1 MLQPVKIS
9 VFYVQ
14 TYMHI
19 KWHVLLH
26 SMAFSINILH
36 SCTYFR
42 SFKRHTWNDKLKLW
56 FRRSKSEQ
64 TVYWDSPDTLKAP
77 FESILFRSMRW
88 KPQLSKQRAF
98 ESAGWLP
105 ESLAW
110 TTRSPVLRY
119 CQVSKQPSRQRM
131 VAAMSNIVT
140 SGTTRVIVIVF
151 KVYFWHCELKLTFS
165 TRLFTFCH
173 VRRRLNYIK
182 LLKLL
187 RALTE
192 EIA

>member
-1 MLQPVKIS
+1 
-9 VFYVQ
+9 
-14 TYMHI
+14 
-19 KWHVLLH
+19 
-26 SMAFSINILH
+26 
-36 SCTYFR
+36 
-42 SFKRHTWNDKLKLW
+42 
-56 FRRSKSEQ
+56 
-64 TVYWDSPDTLKAP
+64 
-77 FESILFRSMRW
+77 
-88 KPQLSKQRAF
+88 
-98 ESAGWLP
+98 
-105 ESLAW
+105 
-110 TTRSPVLRY
+110 
-119 CQVSKQPSRQRM
+119 M